1 MTATASTAYIRGGSS
16 GNDPTATAMA
26 TADELIRTMEAK
38 ALGTETLDELIRT
51 TAETVPGT
59 TERPR

>member
-1 MTATASTAYIRGGSS
+1 MTAPTAYIRGGISR
-16 GNDPTATAMA
+16 NDATTTAMA
-26 TADELIRTMEAK
+26 TADELIRMMAAK